1 MLVSYLKYS
10 SRNHLYSRQDAYF
23 SSAKQRQP
31 GRVES
36 LREKPI
42 ETLKDPFR
50 SFFAA
55 TELTLKNS

>member
-10 SRNHLYSRQDAYF
+10 SRKPPNSRQNAYF
-23 SSAKQRQP
+23 SSAKQLQP

-36 LREKPI
+36 LREPI
-42 ETLKDPFR
+42 ETLKDPFH
-50 SFFAA
+50 SVFAA